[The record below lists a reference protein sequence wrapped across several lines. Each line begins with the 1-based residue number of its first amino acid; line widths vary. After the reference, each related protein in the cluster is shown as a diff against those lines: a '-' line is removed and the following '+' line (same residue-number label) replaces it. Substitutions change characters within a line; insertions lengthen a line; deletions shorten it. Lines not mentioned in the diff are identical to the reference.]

1 MKLTIY
7 ILVSMVLLPCLG
19 ANQQDFEENSGNSL
33 ISLRRNEII
42 EYKLH
47 KQVLTFAKVASI
59 AAILVAIGTIQP
71 MIFLLPLAIVWIIIT
86 VLLVFLSFG
95 KEYDRIPFVPE
106 PVEYIVALAMSLF
119 VPPLSAVAFLIEH
132 PSIILIA
139 FEGLFDIK

>member
-1 MKLTIY
+1 
-7 ILVSMVLLPCLG
+7 
-19 ANQQDFEENSGNSL
+19 
-33 ISLRRNEII
+33 
-42 EYKLH
+42 
-47 KQVLTFAKVASI
+47 
-59 AAILVAIGTIQP
+59 

-139 FEGLFDIK
+139 FEGLFDILFLGGHHSYDNLGDHWVFEDRNILLCGRPVCSAVL